1 MKYKRMKLGAIIVTA
16 TLSLCVAG
24 CGGSKV
30 LKEPVPFTVTK
41 VLADA
46 ADQRLAA
53 ALDWVIVRDGPGTW
67 AKNVDWD
74 EYLMRV
80 QNLSDEPIRV
90 TKIVVFDSLG
100 TRIEL
105 GGNRRQL
112 VEGSKETTRRYKDEG
127 LKVKAGVGAEAV
139 IIAGG
144 VLFTAGAYV
153 GISMLAGSTGAL
165 AASSAGVAA
174 VILGPVLIVGGM
186 VGVAVRSMN
195 NSEVNKHIESR
206 QTPLPAVLP
215 ESQKQILDLFFPLA
229 PSPRQIELTYVDS
242 NGEHTLAIDTH
253 SALDGLHLVQVDK

>member
-1 MKYKRMKLGAIIVTA
+1 MKYKRMKLGAIMVTA

-153 GISMLAGSTGAL
+153 GISALAGSTSAL
-165 AASSAGVAA
+165 AASSAAAGA
-174 VILGPVLIVGGM
+174 VILGPVLIVGAV
-186 VGVAVRSMN
+186 VGGAVRSMN
-195 NSEVNKHIESR
+195 NNEVNKHIESR
-206 QTPLPAVLP
+206 QTLLPAVLP

-253 SALDGLHLVQVDK
+253 SALDGLHLVQIDK

>member
-1 MKYKRMKLGAIIVTA
+1 MKKVLIQSGVLFLLFV
-16 TLSLCVAG
+16 LSG
-24 CGGSKV
+24 CGGSKL
-30 LKEPVPFTVTK
+30 LKEPEPLTVTQ
-41 VLADA
+41 VLAEA
-46 ADQRLAA
+46 SDQRLTVT
-53 ALDWVIVRDGPGTW
+53 LDWVIVRDGPGTW

-127 LKVKAGVGAEAV
+127 LKVKAGVGTETL

-144 VLFTAGAYV
+144 LLTTAGVYV
-153 GISMLAGSTGAL
+153 GISLLAGSTSAL
-165 AASSAGVAA
+165 AASSAAAGA
-174 VILGPVLIVGGM
+174 VILGPVLIVAGVVGG
-186 VGVAVRSMN
+186 AVRSMN
-195 NSEVNKHIESR
+195 NKEVNKHIESR
-206 QTPLPAVLP
+206 QTLLPAVLP
-215 ESQKQILDLFFPLA
+215 VAQGQNLDLFFPLA
-229 PSPRQIELTYVDS
+229 PSPRQIELIYVDS